1 MEKWYQVKKYFSAV
15 RTSKRTHLISKIKDW
30 LFFAHNG
37 ILRVPYLKFTKV
49 NLVAK
54 LKIKLIILGDVPFG
68 LEKRKLNT
76 WESDIFELSEDSM
89 DEYPVTLNSD
99 LNEWQYSDD
108 AILKLLPETNGA
120 DFLFAITSLPLQYNW
135 YSRRIKGNRVIFT
148 LHEIKDYLSFSNIP
162 LENAM
167 YRVIYAYCLSY
178 IRCGNKIPLYDN
190 ELELTHDETRGC
202 LFDMNGI
209 KSDIIASC
217 NNPIICYS
225 CYNDLYHNKVPKTT
239 IEIAKKEIKKI
250 RKDFY
255 YRISDYIKSNP
266 IKSLSY
272 SIAFALLLGIT
283 GSIIGSILFER
294 FFK

>member
-1 MEKWYQVKKYFSAV
+1 M
-15 RTSKRTHLISKIKDW
+15 
-30 LFFAHNG
+30 
-37 ILRVPYLKFTKV
+37 
-49 NLVAK
+49 AK
-54 LKIKLIILGDVPFG
+54 LKIKLVFLGDMPFQ
-68 LEKRKLNT
+68 LDKRKISA
-76 WESDIFELSEDSM
+76 WESDIFEFTDDSM
-89 DEYPVTLNSD
+89 DPYPINKDSD
-99 LNEWQYSDD
+99 LDEWRYSDKL
-108 AILKLLPETNGA
+108 ITELLPDTNGA

-135 YSRRIKGNRVIFT
+135 YSRRLEGNRVIFT
-148 LHEIKDYLSFSNIP
+148 LHEIKDYLSFENIP

-178 IRCGNKIPLYDN
+178 IRCGNKIPLYNN
-190 ELELTHDETRGC
+190 ELDLTHDETKGC
-202 LFDMNGI
+202 LFDMNGV

-225 CYNDLYHNKVPKTT
+225 CYNNLYHNKVPKTI

-272 SIAFALLLGIT
+272 SITFALSLGIT
-283 GSIIGSILFER
+283 GSIIGSILFEN